1 MRVKK
6 LFCSLFFL
14 GIATCSLQKANATTN
29 SSINSFAIDQEKFE
43 ECLEKMPHPW
53 KGHRAFA
60 EWLVKEIK
68 PSQVVDLGV
77 DYGFST
83 FIFANAAMKNGQGVV
98 TGVDL
103 FMGDPMTGFRDT
115 YTEVMQIVNDLNFYN
130 MEIIRGEFSEVSKT
144 WDRPIDLLHIDGL
157 HTYEAVLIDY
167 NNWSSFVT
175 ENGIIL
181 FHDINVP
188 ENPDF
193 QVVKFFREL
202 SGGYKLYFLH
212 SYGLGIFTKNEQ
224 LYEKIKNAF
233 DNVYDDA
240 KTPL

>member
-98 TGVDL
+98 TC
-103 FMGDPMTGFRDT
+103 FSSRRRHTRSYGD
-115 YTEVMQIVNDLNFYN
+115 
-130 MEIIRGEFSEVSKT
+130 
-144 WDRPIDLLHIDGL
+144 
-157 HTYEAVLIDY
+157 
-167 NNWSSFVT
+167 WSSDVCSSDLR
-175 ENGIIL
+175 N
-181 FHDINVP
+181 
-188 ENPDF
+188 
-193 QVVKFFREL
+193 
-202 SGGYKLYFLH
+202 
-212 SYGLGIFTKNEQ
+212 
-224 LYEKIKNAF
+224 
-233 DNVYDDA
+233 
-240 KTPL
+240 